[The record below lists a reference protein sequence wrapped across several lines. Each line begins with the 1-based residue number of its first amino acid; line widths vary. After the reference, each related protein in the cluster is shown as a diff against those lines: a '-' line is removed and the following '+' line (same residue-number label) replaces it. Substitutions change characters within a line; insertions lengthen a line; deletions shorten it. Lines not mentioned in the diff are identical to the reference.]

1 LRLPITV
8 VTIGSSSPVRRSR
21 GPPATSRLYPSAAE
35 LLLLLAQTLTNA
47 IRTEVFDGP
56 LELLLFLVRR
66 EGVDIREVSIAPI
79 TDAYLAQLELIHTL
93 DLDVAGDFLV
103 MAATLCQLKS
113 RELLPHAKVD
123 PELVGDEEIDPREAL
138 ARRLLEYERYKEA
151 SLELAQREW
160 LGRDTWAPNPPRVEK
175 DTQAV
180 DPGVE
185 PLGLLEIFYKVLERH
200 AEAPP
205 VHEVALEPYSI
216 KERAEWLLERLAN
229 GPRELADILRS
240 FDRIRDRVLCFI
252 AALEMARLQ
261 LIDVQQA
268 RHLGPVV
275 MHARMELG
283 DADLTA
289 LSEGA

>member
-1 LRLPITV
+1 VRTPAAPLRCTPSLP
-8 VTIGSSSPVRRSR
+8 
-21 GPPATSRLYPSAAE
+21 AAPLVPRCTE
-35 LLLLLAQTLTNA
+35 LFLLLAQTLTSA

-79 TDAYLAQLELIHTL
+79 TDAYLAQLELIETL

-113 RELLPHAKVD
+113 RELLPHAHID
-123 PELVGDEEIDPREAL
+123 SDLLGEDEDDPREAL
-138 ARRLLEYERYKEA
+138 ARRLLEYERFKEA
-151 SLELAQREW
+151 SLELAEREW
-160 LGRDTWAPNPPRVEK
+160 LGRDTWAPFPPRVEK

-180 DPGVE
+180 EPGVD

-200 AEAPP
+200 AAAPP

-216 KERAEWLLERLAN
+216 KERAEWLLERLGS
-229 GPRELADILRS
+229 GPRELADLLRS
-240 FDRIRDRVLCFI
+240 FDNVRDRVLCFL

-275 MHARMELG
+275 MHARIELR